1 MRFSFVFAAGRIQ
14 LDEGIVEADG
24 RLYHLDLPRAARP
37 TQRVA
42 GTVAG
47 TTISIPMIDVLGAVR
62 DLHPEKAGWLN
73 SGARAHLTGASSHFD
88 HADGR
93 PFLDRVRSAIDADEL
108 LDSSWLL
115 KEIGSAITP
124 RWLAAAPH
132 RDNPHR
138 TINREFSQRREA
150 ELWLQRRAFADGLRW
165 TYGRTD
171 ELIDDETTSSTLDEV
186 LDVALFFSQPP
197 SSMLAVAGVSR

>member
-1 MRFSFVFAAGRIQ
+1 MRFSFVFATGRIQ
-14 LDEGIVEADG
+14 LDESIVEADG
-24 RLYHLDLPRAARP
+24 RLYHLDLPRAASP

-47 TTISIPMIDVLGAVR
+47 TAISIPMIDVLGAIR

-73 SGARAHLTGASSHFD
+73 SGARAHLTGASSPFD

-115 KEIGSAITP
+115 KEIGSAIAP

-138 TINREFSQRREA
+138 TIKREFSQRREA
-150 ELWLQRRAFADGLRW
+150 EVWLQRRAFADRLRW
-165 TYGRTD
+165 SYGRTD
-171 ELIDDETTSSTLDEV
+171 ELIDDETQIPTLDDA
-186 LDVALFFSQPP
+186 LDIAGFFNQPP
-197 SSMLAVAGVSR
+197 SVILALAGLSR